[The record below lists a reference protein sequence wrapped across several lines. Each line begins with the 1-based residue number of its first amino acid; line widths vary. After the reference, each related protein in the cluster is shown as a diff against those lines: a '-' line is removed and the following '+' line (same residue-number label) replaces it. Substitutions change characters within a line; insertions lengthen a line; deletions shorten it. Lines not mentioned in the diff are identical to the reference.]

1 MSALPPIDSART
13 AEVGARVDADG
24 AVALLDKARTV
35 VIICHVHPDA
45 DTLGSGLALGQVLLA
60 KGIDVQVSFGAPAEP
75 PESLGTLPGA
85 ELLVPPHEVRTDPDL
100 VVTVDS
106 PSVRR
111 LGQLGELVV
120 GTTPVLVIDHHA
132 SNELFGTANYVDI
145 KADSTTMMV
154 TQLFDAWGV
163 DITPEMAHCLYAG
176 LVTDSGSFRW
186 ATADGHRLAARLL
199 DLGADGVNIGRT
211 LMDSHPF
218 LWLPILS
225 RVLST
230 AQLLPDAVGGAGL
243 VYAVVVHDVWSSAR
257 AEEVE
262 SIVDIVRTTTEA
274 EVAVVF
280 KEIEPEHW
288 SVSMRARSAVD
299 LSAVAATFGG
309 GGHRLAAGFSAT
321 GPVGEIVAALRRA
334 LD

>member
-1 MSALPPIDSART
+1 MSAVPIETGAL
-13 AEVGARVDADG
+13 GARVDAEG
-24 AVALLDKARTV
+24 AVAVLAEARTV
-35 VIICHVHPDA
+35 TIICHVHPDA
-45 DTLGSGLALGQVLLA
+45 DTVGSGLALGQALVA
-60 KGIDVQVSFGAPAEP
+60 KGTDVQVSFGAPATP
-75 PESLGTLPGA
+75 PESLGTLPGVD
-85 ELLVPPHEVRTDPDL
+85 LLVRPDELRTDPDL

-111 LGQLGELVV
+111 LGRLCEFVEGDI
-120 GTTPVLVIDHHA
+120 PVLVIDHHA

-145 KADSTTMMV
+145 NADSTTMMV
-154 TQLFDAWGV
+154 ARLLDVWGV
-163 DITPEMAHCLYAG
+163 KITPEMAHCLYAG

-186 ATADGHRLAARLL
+186 ATPDGHRLAARLL

-225 RVLST
+225 QVLAT
-230 AQLLPDAVGGAGL
+230 AQLEPDAVGGAGL
-243 VYAVVVHDVWSSAR
+243 VYAVVTHDVWSAAR

-274 EVAVVF
+274 EVAVVL
-280 KEIEPEHW
+280 KEIEPQHW

-299 LSAVAATFGG
+299 VSAAAATFGG

-321 GPVGEIVAALRRA
+321 GPVDDVVAALLRA
-334 LD
+334 FD

>member
-1 MSALPPIDSART
+1 MSAVPIETGA
-13 AEVGARVDADG
+13 VGARVDEDG
-24 AVALLDKARTV
+24 AVALLAKASRV

-45 DTLGSGLALGQVLLA
+45 DTVGSGLALGQALVA
-60 KGIDVQVSFGAPAEP
+60 KGVDVQVSFGEPAAP
-75 PESLGTLPGA
+75 PESVGTLPGA
-85 ELLVPPHEVRTDPDL
+85 HLLVRPHELRRDPDL

-111 LGQLGELVV
+111 LGQLAQLTEGS
-120 GTTPVLVIDHHA
+120 TPVLVIDHHV

-145 KADSTTMMV
+145 AADSTTMMV
-154 TQLFDAWGV
+154 VQLLDAWGV

-186 ATADGHRLAARLL
+186 ATPRGHRLAARLL
-199 DLGADGVNIGRT
+199 DLGADGVNITRT
-211 LMDSHPF
+211 FMDSHPF
-218 LWLPILS
+218 VWLPILS
-225 RVLST
+225 RVLGT
-230 AQLLPDAVGGAGL
+230 AELVAHAVGGAGM
-243 VYAVVVHDVWSSAR
+243 VYAVVTHDVWSRAR
-257 AEEVE
+257 TEEVE

-321 GPVGEIVAALRRA
+321 GPVDDVVTALVRA